1 MFCETEAETF
11 ADPARELIFQVAR
24 GYLERR
30 AITATELVFEP
41 AQHKALLDDGARFQ
55 EILQRIA
62 LLQGQH
68 TKRPVLERMKELTAL
83 AEAAM
88 RRVEAQ
94 AAKLPTLTAIAEAE
108 QQGFLRGTM
117 IDEWVRDGVVVARLI
132 AASDGWEAKAGL
144 CLDLLE
150 AGLGNESHALADQ
163 TLSEILRLKPAAPS
177 LYGEAGRRR
186 LIDICLGLAGENLPS
201 DVPEVL
207 RRLRQTVDAMALSH
221 SRAAICEKLAEA
233 LDGSLPLFSNE
244 PYLEW
249 QGLQML
255 RQRLAARPLLAGDPA
270 IQTNL
275 ARRFARFATPELL
288 NPILAREPDIARKLL
303 FLLGLYREVE
313 EGNARFELQGILS
326 HYMEHRDFKTQF
338 LGPQAT
344 REEFATLAAAISEA
358 LVRADIPDQRKA
370 RLLDQFRSQLA
381 AVVKPN
387 GQRNIQRGQ
396 GGPNDAVIVQG
407 LRIPLRNWSPV
418 GLLFGPCPPGMA
430 IGDKLSI
437 AVEIRSAGLNLD
449 FRAEAEVL
457 RVTDDVVAARY
468 ACNDAAIVQHIKSY
482 FAV

>member
-30 AITATELVFEP
+30 GITATELVFDP

-55 EILQRIA
+55 EILQRVA

-68 TKRPVLERMKELTAL
+68 TKRPVSERMKELTAL

-94 AAKLPTLTAIAEAE
+94 AAKLPPFTGIAEAR
-108 QQGFLRGTM
+108 QQDLLRGATL
-117 IDEWVRDGVVVARLI
+117 DEWVRDGAAVARLV
-132 AASDGWEAKAGL
+132 AACSDWEAKAVL

-150 AGLGNESHALADQ
+150 ADLGGESRGMVDQ
-163 TLSEILRLKPAAPS
+163 TLSEILRLKPAAAA
-177 LYGEAGRRR
+177 LFGEVNRRR
-186 LIDICLGLAGENLPS
+186 MIDICLGLAGETP
-201 DVPEVL
+201 VPDMPAVL
-207 RRLRQTVDAMALSH
+207 LRLRQTLHAQTLPH
-221 SRAAICEKLAEA
+221 SLTAIGERLAEA
-233 LDGSLPLFSNE
+233 LDGGWSLFGE
-244 PYLEW
+244 DAYLEW
-249 QGLQML
+249 EGLLAL
-255 RQRLAARPLLAGDPA
+255 RRRVAALPLLQGEPA
-270 IQTNL
+270 IPVHM
-275 ARRFARFATPELL
+275 ARRFARFAAPELL

-303 FLLGLYREVE
+303 FLLRLYREVE

-344 REEFATLAAAISEA
+344 REEFATLAAAISEG
-358 LVRADIPDQRKA
+358 LVRADIPDPRKS
-370 RLLDQFRSQLA
+370 RLLNQFRTQLA
-381 AVVKPN
+381 TVAKPS
-387 GQRNIQRGQ
+387 GQRNVQRGQ
-396 GGPNDAVIVQG
+396 GGANDAVIVQG
-407 LRIPLRNWSPV
+407 MRIPLRNWSPV

-430 IGDKLSI
+430 VGDRLTI
-437 AVEIRSAGLNLD
+437 AVEIRNAALSID
-449 FRAEAEVL
+449 FSAEAEVL

-468 ACNDAAIVQHIKSY
+468 ACNDPAIVQRIKSY